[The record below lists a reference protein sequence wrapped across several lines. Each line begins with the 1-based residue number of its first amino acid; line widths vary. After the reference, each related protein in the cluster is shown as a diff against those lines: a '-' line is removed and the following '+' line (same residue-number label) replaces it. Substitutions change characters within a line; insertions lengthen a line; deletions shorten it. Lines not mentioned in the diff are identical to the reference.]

1 MKQLAAALTEL
12 TRFQQEQQRR
22 LEESQRQQ
30 EEQWQ
35 QDEEQ
40 RRQQYEAYQ
49 EQVRIMNEQHV
60 EQMGVMREVLKT
72 NRNTTNTAHLK
83 MTPYQENEDIQDFLE
98 AFEGIM
104 KI

>member
-1 MKQLAAALTEL
+1 
-12 TRFQQEQQRR
+12 
-22 LEESQRQQ
+22 
-30 EEQWQ
+30 
-35 QDEEQ
+35 
-40 RRQQYEAYQ
+40 
-49 EQVRIMNEQHV
+49 MNEQHV

-72 NRNTTNTAHLK
+72 DRNTTNTAHLK